1 MMKHQLQTKGNQSG
15 FSLVET
21 LVAITILLIVIV
33 GPLSIS
39 SQSARSTSFA
49 SEQVIA
55 FFLAQ
60 EGIEIVQKARDDIV
74 IREIAA
80 GSSDIDPITDM
91 QGLYGGCFSTNGC
104 NLSLSNNPAEPID
117 AINGSCGT
125 NGIGCTMFFDDS
137 STSTLRSRYT
147 AISQA
152 GFLSSPYSRSIVIEP
167 IPGRQTKEARVT
179 STVYWR
185 TSDQREVQLV
195 SVETYIFNIYGD

>member
-1 MMKHQLQTKGNQSG
+1 MMNNQLKAKENQSG

-60 EGIEIVQKARDDIV
+60 EGVEIVQKVRDDIV
-74 IREIAA
+74 IEEIAA

-91 QGLYGGCFSTNGC
+91 RTTYSDCFTTNGC
-104 NLSLSNNPAEPID
+104 NLSLTNSPAEPID
-117 AINGSCGT
+117 IANGACGVD
-125 NGIGCTMFFDDS
+125 GSGCTIFFDDS

-147 AISQA
+147 AINQT
-152 GFLSSPYSRSIVIEP
+152 GFLRSPYSRSIVIEP
-167 IPGRQTKEARVT
+167 ITGRETKEARVT

-185 TSDQREVQLV
+185 TSDQREVRSV